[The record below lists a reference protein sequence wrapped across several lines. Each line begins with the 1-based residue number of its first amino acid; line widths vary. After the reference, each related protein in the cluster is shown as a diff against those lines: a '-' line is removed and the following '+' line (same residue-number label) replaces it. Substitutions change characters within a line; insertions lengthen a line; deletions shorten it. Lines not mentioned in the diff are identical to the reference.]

1 MKHSIIVTTLLFKV
15 DTRDY
20 CGLVY
25 MIAMNK
31 FCFSETLKKGKI

>member
-1 MKHSIIVTTLLFKV
+1 MKCSIIAATLLFKV
-15 DTRDY
+15 DTRD
-20 CGLVY
+20 CGLAC